1 MFFRDKMI
9 RFLGTLMYRVSRTML
24 GSGKLVLI
32 ERTKELFFSIISA
45 LPRYIRIIAFLAL
58 VMVIGSKL

>member
-32 ERTKELFFSIISA
+32 ERT
-45 LPRYIRIIAFLAL
+45 
-58 VMVIGSKL
+58 